1 MIKLG
6 LVVIIMLIAVANICD
21 TIRELLLK
29 SAINSLD
36 ISIHSVKKAIIMILR
51 LALIPRVWLGFI
63 FSCLSLF
70 IWLFVL
76 SKADLN
82 FAFSLDSMH
91 YVFVAVAAAI
101 ILKEKVEAKR
111 WIGTLLIMIGIIIV
125 SISGGG

>member
-1 MIKLG
+1 MMQFG
-6 LVVIIMLIAVANICD
+6 LIAIIILIAVANMCD
-21 TIRELLLK
+21 TARELLLK

-36 ISIHSVKKAIIMILR
+36 FSVHSIKKAVLLILR
-51 LALIPRVWLGFI
+51 LALVPRVWIGFL
-63 FSCLSLF
+63 FSCFSLF

-91 YVFVAVAAAI
+91 YVFVAAASVMV
-101 ILKEKVEAKR
+101 LKEKVEAKR

-125 SISGGG
+125 SIS